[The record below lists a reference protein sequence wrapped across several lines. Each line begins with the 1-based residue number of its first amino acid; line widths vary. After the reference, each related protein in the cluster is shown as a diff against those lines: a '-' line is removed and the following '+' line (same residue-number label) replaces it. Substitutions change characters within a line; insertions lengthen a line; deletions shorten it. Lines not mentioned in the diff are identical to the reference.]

1 MFTIKYQFC
10 CHYFKIIFVMY
21 YLVKLI
27 ITHLLLLGLL
37 PKNSK
42 LKNATDLK

>member
-10 CHYFKIIFVMY
+10 SHYLKQIFVMY
-21 YLVKLI
+21 HLLKLI

-42 LKNATDLK
+42 PENATDLK